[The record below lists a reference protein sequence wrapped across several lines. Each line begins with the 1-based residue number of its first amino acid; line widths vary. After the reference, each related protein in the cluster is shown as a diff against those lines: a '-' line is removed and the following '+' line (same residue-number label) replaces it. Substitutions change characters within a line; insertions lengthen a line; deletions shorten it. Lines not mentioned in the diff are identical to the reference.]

1 MNNAQPDIKLLRIF
15 VAVVRQQGFAAAQQA
30 LNLSTSAISTY
41 MSQLE
46 TTLGFSLC
54 HRGRGGFRLTA
65 KGESFYQESL
75 RLLAELESFERYAA
89 ALKGELRG
97 TLSLGIIDSTVS
109 DPALPL
115 AAVLGAYSA
124 ENPGVHLRLSV
135 MGPHELQLAVLEN
148 RLDVAIG
155 AFYTR
160 MSGLI
165 YQPLYREQHWL
176 YCSDR
181 HPLFGERR
189 IPADLITQQRMV
201 GRGYWSQA
209 ELARHGF
216 KDSAATVESMEAQL
230 ILVLSGAYIGYL
242 PEHYAQTWADQGRLK
257 VLLPATFGYQAP
269 FTLITRRGRAREPL
283 VKTFRDLLMSPPAS
297 ETAEL
302 HVASVTALA
311 SQSAL

>member
-1 MNNAQPDIKLLRIF
+1 MNHAQPDIKLLRIF
-15 VAVVRQQGFAAAQQA
+15 VAVVRQQGFAAAQQT

-46 TTLGFSLC
+46 TTLGFTLC

-65 KGESFYQESL
+65 KGESLYQESL
-75 RLLAELESFERYAA
+75 RLLAELESFDRYAA
-89 ALKGELRG
+89 ALKGELSG

-135 MGPHELQLAVLEN
+135 MGPHELQLAVQEN

-201 GRGYWSQA
+201 GRGYWSQS

-242 PEHYAQTWADQGRLK
+242 PEHYAQTWADHGRLK

-269 FTLITRRGRAREPL
+269 FTLLTRRGRSREPL

-297 ETAEL
+297 EAMEKT
-302 HVASVTALA
+302 VASASGLA
-311 SQSAL
+311 SNSSP